1 MDPDRRASNKLNIT
15 RNDPNPCLYYNT
27 KKGSNK
33 ILPTS
38 FQSLTYLYKCQ
49 AVKLLINYNSL
60 RKIKVIYL
68 HLAPEYIFRHQNKTK
83 IFTPSQGVGCHWHCT
98 VQSYKLETLHDLR
111 FSKNKNQIIFII
123 NLDNMSLRTIQPL
136 K

>member
-49 AVKLLINYNSL
+49 AVKLLISYNSL

-68 HLAPEYIFRHQNKTK
+68 HLALEYILGTK
-83 IFTPSQGVGCHWHCT
+83 IRPKYSHQAKVLAVTDT
-98 VQSYKLETLHDLR
+98 VLYSH
-111 FSKNKNQIIFII
+111 I
-123 NLDNMSLRTIQPL
+123 NLKLCMI
-136 K
+136 